1 MTNTEP
7 LASRMRPRQLAD
19 FVGQQHLLGPGKP
32 LHTLIEGGLAQSLL
46 LWGPPGC
53 GKTTLAHLLA
63 ERLGAQI
70 HVLSAV
76 DSGAKDIRAVV
87 AAGRARKRE
96 GLNTLLFIDEVH
108 RFNKAQQ
115 DLFLPC
121 VEDGTLLF
129 MGATTENPAFSV
141 NNALLSRVQVY
152 ALRAHSDSDLA
163 QVVTRALNDTDNGL
177 GRYGVTIEAAG
188 QQHLIAA
195 CGGDIRRLLNW
206 LEHCVLSVVAE
217 DEKVIGVER
226 VQSLLA
232 EQLQVTFDR
241 GGDQFYDQISAL
253 HKAVRGSSV
262 DAALYW
268 LARMLAGGCDPLYI
282 ARRLL
287 RMASED
293 IGNADPQ
300 ALQVAVSAW
309 ETQARL
315 GQPEGDLALAHAVS
329 YLAMAPKSAAVY
341 QAYKAAMAAAKASGS
356 EPVPLHLRNAPAKV
370 LKSLGHGADY
380 RYAHDYPHAYV
391 PGECY
396 LPEKLLGQRFYQP
409 VARGFER
416 EMQKRQAWF
425 DAQDQASDW
434 QRFAPHGV
442 AQDVSDR

>member
-1 MTNTEP
+1 MTKTEP

-19 FVGQQHLLGPGKP
+19 FVGQHHLLRPGKP
-32 LHTLIEGGLAQSLL
+32 IHTLIEAGLAQSLL
-46 LWGPPGC
+46 FWGPPGC

-63 ERLGAQI
+63 ERLGAEI

-76 DSGAKDIRAVV
+76 DSGTKDIRAVV
-87 AAGRARKRE
+87 EAGRARKRQ
-96 GLNTLLFIDEVH
+96 GLRTLLFIDEVH

-121 VEDGTLLF
+121 VEDGALLF

-152 ALRAHSDSDLA
+152 ALRMHADEDLA
-163 QVVTRALNDTDNGL
+163 QVITRALTDAEKGL
-177 GRYGVTIEAAG
+177 GEHRLSIEDEA
-188 QQHLIAA
+188 QLQLISA

-206 LEHCVLSVVAE
+206 LEHCALSAVSE
-217 DEKVIGVER
+217 DEPVITAER
-226 VQSLLA
+226 VQVLLS

-380 RYAHDYPHAYV
+380 RYAHDYPNAYV

-396 LPEKLLGQRFYQP
+396 LPEKLAGQRFYMP

-416 EMQKRQAWF
+416 ELQKRQAWY
-425 DAQDQASDW
+425 DAQDQGSDW
-434 QRFAPHGV
+434 HRLDTGLARK
-442 AQDVSDR
+442 ARNKR

>member
-1 MTNTEP
+1 MSNTEP
-7 LASRMRPRQLAD
+7 LASRMRPKNLSQ
-19 FVGQQHLLGPGKP
+19 FVGQEHLLASGKP
-32 LHTLIEGGLAQSLL
+32 LHTIVTAGLSQSLL
-46 LWGPPGC
+46 FWGPPGC

-63 ERLGAQI
+63 ERLGAEI

-76 DSGAKDIRAVV
+76 ESGAKDIRAVV
-87 AAGRARKRE
+87 ERGRERQQQGER
-96 GLNTLLFIDEVH
+96 TLLFIDEVH

-141 NNALLSRVQVY
+141 NSALLSRVQVFSLHQHTQ
-152 ALRAHSDSDLA
+152 ADLCT
-163 QVVTRALNDTDNGL
+163 VVERALADQAQGL
-177 GRYGVTIEAAG
+177 GQYELAIEQAAL
-188 QQHLIAA
+188 QQLTAA

-206 LEHCVLSVVAE
+206 LEHCALTANAQGLHQITAVLVE
-217 DEKVIGVER
+217 D
-226 VQSLLA
+226 LLA
-232 EQLQVTFDR
+232 EQLQVSFDR

-300 ALQVAVSAW
+300 ALSVAVSAW

-315 GQPEGDLALAHAVS
+315 GQPEGDLALAQAVS
-329 YLAMAPKSAAVY
+329 YLAMAPKSAGVY
-341 QAYKAAMAAAKASGS
+341 QAYKAALAAAKATGS

-370 LKSLGHGADY
+370 LKALGHGADY
-380 RYAHDYPHAYV
+380 RYAHEYPNAYV

-396 LPEKLLGQRFYQP
+396 LPESLADQKFYQP

-416 EMQKRQAWF
+416 ELQKRQAWYA
-425 DAQDQASDW
+425 AQDQTSDW
-434 QRFAPHGV
+434 HRYEPE
-442 AQDVSDR
+442 D